1 MKKHMK
7 SQYIPDLTERYP
19 EGFRTYTD
27 KEYDDSK
34 GEEYDVTK
42 WVDDPSTGP
51 KQFWPAQRYDA
62 IDPITGQHVTYT
74 VAVVRCSNGVRQEIT
89 LMNEAGD
96 PENYE
101 LEFDDDGNEFIV
113 YGEYEGNNLV
123 IEAE

>member
-1 MKKHMK
+1 MKRYIK

-42 WVDDPSTGP
+42 WVDDPSASP

-62 IDPITGQHVTYT
+62 IDPITRQPTTYT
-74 VAVVRCSNGVRQEIT
+74 VAVIRCSNGVRQEIA

-96 PENYE
+96 LENYE